1 MDDIRL
7 DDMIKVLNKIKRETS
22 KESEAVM
29 LTFEFI
35 CASFFPEI
43 YNNITEKLRDQYI
56 KGYNEAVD
64 DKVVDFPNDY
74 YQYFE
79 ILLDSLNSFSLQKD
93 IIERR
98 ISKETNTTKDCY
110 YLETRLHSIEILL
123 KRIKKIIKALI
134 IEKGEEDD
142 KN

>member
-56 KGYNEAVD
+56 KGYNESLD
-64 DKVVDFPNDY
+64 DKVVDFPNDFSY
-74 YQYFE
+74 DFE
-79 ILLDSLNSFSLQKD
+79 LLLDSLDIFSAQKD
-93 IIERR
+93 LIERK
-98 ISKETNTTKDCY
+98 IIKETDTNKDCY
-110 YLETRLHSIEILL
+110 YLESRLHLIEILL

>member
-56 KGYNEAVD
+56 KGYNESLD
-64 DKVVDFPNDY
+64 DKVVDFPNDFSY
-74 YQYFE
+74 DFE
-79 ILLDSLNSFSLQKD
+79 LLLDSLDIFSAQKD
-93 IIERR
+93 LIERK
-98 ISKETNTTKDCY
+98 IIKETNTNKDCY
-110 YLETRLHSIEILL
+110 YLESRLHSIEILL